1 MFVGPAAPEGR
12 LRGEPPV
19 VSTDTRPSQDTWH
32 HGTTRRFLADRRLHW
47 VLGMSTKWMTAAAA
61 ASALSAAMPASAAP
75 QPTPPA
81 HNRPFTHPQSER
93 ARIVSIA
100 TEVRRLVARYIDA
113 DPRSVVAPLA
123 LADLGLGEGA
133 LADVVLALE
142 VQFDLDIDDD
152 APRSWETVGDVVG
165 FVAQRLSEPRA

>member
-1 MFVGPAAPEGR
+1 
-12 LRGEPPV
+12 
-19 VSTDTRPSQDTWH
+19 
-32 HGTTRRFLADRRLHW
+32 
-47 VLGMSTKWMTAAAA
+47 MTAAAA

-75 QPTPPA
+75 QQTPPA

-123 LADLGLGEGA
+123 LADLGLGEA
-133 LADVVLALE
+133 FADVVLALE
-142 VQFDLDIDDD
+142 VQFDLDIEDD
-152 APRSWETVGDVVG
+152 AARSWETVGDVVG
-165 FVAQRLSEPRA
+165 FVARRLGEPRA